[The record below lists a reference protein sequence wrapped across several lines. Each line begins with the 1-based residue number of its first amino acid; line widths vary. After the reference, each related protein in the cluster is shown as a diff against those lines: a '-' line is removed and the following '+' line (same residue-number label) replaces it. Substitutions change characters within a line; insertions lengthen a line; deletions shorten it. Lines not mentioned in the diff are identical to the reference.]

1 MSFFSTKRQVGAAL
15 ADGRRLWADTI
26 GGRPL
31 RRRLIAAGAI
41 IAGLGMLYALPVI
54 SIPVIGT
61 PQVSFASVL
70 FYPIGLYVL
79 MAIGLD
85 MTVGRTGQ
93 VNLGYA
99 AFFAVGAYTTAMLST
114 RAGMSYYETIVP
126 ALLASM
132 LTGLVVGVVSLRVRG
147 DYFAIVTLGIGLV
160 VQEVVSN
167 VGAFGSTIG
176 IYSIPPPAPLL
187 GLQFGVADPQAYDW
201 LIFAM
206 IIVVA
211 VLFWLLY
218 RSWLG
223 RAWMAIREDE
233 NAARLMGV
241 SVRKLKVLASA
252 IGALPGGLAGSIYAA
267 QVGYISPVTF
277 GLTLSILLLAAV
289 ALGGKGRLAGVV
301 LGAFLVAYLPER
313 FLALDSIKTLL
324 FGMILV
330 LVMVFRPEGIVGSLQ
345 HRRRRTVARAGSG
358 RALVLKPAM
367 ASAPAGSREAPVPG
381 RTSSGLAGTG
391 SAVDGE
397 RSAASRSSG
406 GGMRQVGK
414 PLPAGQG
421 PTFGRTGDGPALRVE
436 DALVAF
442 GGVIALRGVNLAVA
456 PGVVTSVIGPN
467 GAGKTTLINAVTG
480 VYPLGHGRVWLGR
493 DEVTA
498 MPVEKRA
505 RAGLGRTFQN
515 IRLFGEMTALEN
527 VLVAAESGRRA
538 SMVRRLHPD
547 AADCPGSSD
556 RQVIDEAM
564 VLLESVGL
572 GDSAAM
578 RSNQLSYGA
587 QRRLEIARALAL
599 DPRVVLLDEPAA
611 GANSTEKRDLME
623 LIGTVA
629 ESGRAVL
636 LVEHDMQLVMQISAK
651 VVVMNFGEV
660 IAEGTPSD
668 VRNDPVV
675 IAAYLG
681 EGDGS

>member
-1 MSFFSTKRQVGAAL
+1 MSFLGTRRQIGAAL
-15 ADGRRLWADTI
+15 ADGRQLWDGTVA
-26 GGRPL
+26 GRPF
-31 RRRLIAAGAI
+31 RRRLIVAAAI
-41 IAGLGMLYALPVI
+41 IAGLALLYALPVI
-54 SIPVIGT
+54 SIPVIDT

-114 RAGMSYYETIVP
+114 HAGMSYYETIVP

-132 LTGLVVGVVSLRVRG
+132 LTGLLVGVVSLRVRG

-160 VQEVVSN
+160 VQEIVSN

-176 IYSIPPPAPLL
+176 IYSIPPPAPLF

-201 LIFAM
+201 LVSAM
-206 IIVVA
+206 IIVVS

-223 RAWMAIREDE
+223 RAWVAIREDE

-289 ALGGKGRLAGVV
+289 ALGGKGRLAGVI

-313 FLALDSIKTLL
+313 FLALDSVKTLL
-324 FGMILV
+324 FGVVLV

-345 HRRRRTVARAGSG
+345 HRRQRISARSGARR
-358 RALVLKPAM
+358 
-367 ASAPAGSREAPVPG
+367 ASAPESALAAAPIGTRETSEPG
-381 RTSSGLAGTG
+381 RTRSGLPGTEATADSDRPTGSWRSGTG
-391 SAVDGE
+391 AREMCELLPEKHGLDAGL
-397 RSAASRSSG
+397 ASG
-406 GGMRQVGK
+406 
-414 PLPAGQG
+414 
-421 PTFGRTGDGPALRVE
+421 GPALRVA

-442 GGVIALRGVNLAVA
+442 GGVIALRDVSLAVA

-480 VYPLGHGRVWLGR
+480 VYPLGHGRIWLGR

-498 MPVEKRA
+498 MSVEKRA

-538 SMVRRLHPD
+538 GLLRRLSPEAED
-547 AADCPGSSD
+547 ARRSSD
-556 RQVIDEAM
+556 RELIDEAM

-572 GDSAAM
+572 ADSAAS

-611 GANSTEKRDLME
+611 GANSAEKRDLME
-623 LIGTVA
+623 LIGTIA

-636 LVEHDMQLVMQISAK
+636 LVEHDIQLVMQISAK
-651 VVVMNFGEV
+651 VVVMNFGKV
-660 IAEGTPSD
+660 IAEGTPNE
-668 VRNDPVV
+668 VRNDPAV

-681 EGDGS
+681 ESDGS